1 MQARAAQSEVKA
13 KANSLVGSRRDGG
26 IAERVVE
33 KVTVP
38 RYWPGKAPVAAPVE
52 ETASAASHGG
62 LAAAGAA
69 AAKPPPSALDPR
81 QGRLAG
87 AATSGVVVVVGGGD
101 DDGERHRRRRPA
113 APEVLERVGGGSS
126 AVLERGGRPVAE
138 EVNEEDDDA
147 VEARRERLRAVQRR
161 RRQEEEETA
170 ARATGSAGDEEEE
183 EREEDREEPSA
194 AAGRLAGRPA
204 AAASDDES
212 GSSSYE
218 TDDDDDD
225 DEAAASRGRP
235 LLKPVFIA
243 ASARE
248 TVKEREA
255 LEAAA
260 EAERERKRDAAARR
274 QAESKALLVEAVR
287 KEESGV
293 LDTAL
298 EFGAL
303 PEDDDEVNELEEFDA
318 WKLRELQRVRRER
331 AERAA
336 AEREKAELDRRR
348 SLTDEQRA
356 EEDAKFRA
364 GKANAHEEK
373 AQWKFL
379 QKYYH
384 KGAYFQ
390 DEDEKGDARLGPV
403 LMRDYGHATGK
414 DAIGDKA
421 AMPAPMQVKNFGFRS
436 QVKWTHLSNEDT
448 SGFSRKG
455 ASSGGRST
463 GIAAPAGT
471 GPSLHDLVAQHGATP
486 TPLWAEEKQLQ
497 QKAQSKQAGLKGA
510 NDFDRPSAK
519 RKR

>member
-1 MQARAAQSEVKA
+1 MQARAAQSDVKA

-52 ETASAASHGG
+52 ETASAARHGG
-62 LAAAGAA
+62 LSAAGAA
-69 AAKPPPSALDPR
+69 AARPPPSALDPR

-87 AATSGVVVVVGGGD
+87 AAMSGVVVVVGGGD
-101 DDGERHRRRRPA
+101 DDDERHRRRRPA

-138 EVNEEDDDA
+138 EVHEEDDDA

-170 ARATGSAGDEEEE
+170 ARATGSAGDEED
-183 EREEDREEPSA
+183 EEDREEPSA

-204 AAASDDES
+204 AAVSDDES

-218 TDDDDDD
+218 TDDDDDDDD

-463 GIAAPAGT
+463 APAGT
-471 GPSLHDLVAQHGATP
+471 GPSLQDLVAQHGATP

>member
-1 MQARAAQSEVKA
+1 MQARAAQSDVKA

-38 RYWPGKAPVAAPVE
+38 RYWPGKAPVAAPAE

-69 AAKPPPSALDPR
+69 ARPPPSALDPR

-87 AATSGVVVVVGGGD
+87 AATIGGGGRGGDDD

-113 APEVLERVGGGSS
+113 APEVLERVGGGGS
-126 AVLERGGRPVAE
+126 AVLERGGRPAAE

-170 ARATGSAGDEEEE
+170 ARATGGAGDEEDEEDEE
-183 EREEDREEPSA
+183 ESSA

-218 TDDDDDD
+218 TDDDDDDDD

-356 EEDAKFRA
+356 EEDATFRA

-455 ASSGGRST
+455 ASSGSRST
-463 GIAAPAGT
+463 GITAPAGP
-471 GPSLHDLVAQHGATP
+471 GPSIHDLVAQHGATP

>member
-1 MQARAAQSEVKA
+1 MQARAAQSDVKA

-33 KVTVP
+33 KV
-38 RYWPGKAPVAAPVE
+38 
-52 ETASAASHGG
+52 
-62 LAAAGAA
+62 
-69 AAKPPPSALDPR
+69 
-81 QGRLAG
+81 
-87 AATSGVVVVVGGGD
+87 
-101 DDGERHRRRRPA
+101 
-113 APEVLERVGGGSS
+113 LERVGGGSS

-138 EVNEEDDDA
+138 EVHEEDDDA

-170 ARATGSAGDEEEE
+170 ARATGSAGDEED
-183 EREEDREEPSA
+183 EEDREEPSA

-204 AAASDDES
+204 AAVSDDES

-218 TDDDDDD
+218 TDDDDDDDD

-356 EEDAKFRA
+356 EEDATFRA

-463 GIAAPAGT
+463 APAGT
-471 GPSLHDLVAQHGATP
+471 GPSLQDLVAQHGATP

>member
-1 MQARAAQSEVKA
+1 MQARAAQSDVKA

-38 RYWPGKAPVAAPVE
+38 RYWPGKAPVAAPAE

-69 AAKPPPSALDPR
+69 ARPPPSALDPR

-87 AATSGVVVVVGGGD
+87 AATIGGRGRGGDDD

-113 APEVLERVGGGSS
+113 APEVLERVGGGGS

-170 ARATGSAGDEEEE
+170 ARATGGAGDEEDEEDEE
-183 EREEDREEPSA
+183 ESSA

-218 TDDDDDD
+218 TDDD
-225 DEAAASRGRP
+225 EEEEVAAARGRP

-274 QAESKALLVEAVR
+274 QAESRSLLVEAVR

-336 AEREKAELDRRR
+336 AERERAELDRRR

-356 EEDAKFRA
+356 VEDAAFKA
-364 GKANAHEEK
+364 GKANAYEEK

-455 ASSGGRST
+455 ALSGSHST
-463 GIAAPAGT
+463 GNAAQHGA
-471 GPSLHDLVAQHGATP
+471 GPSLRELVAQHGATP
-486 TPLWAEEKQLQ
+486 TPLWAEDKQLQ
-497 QKAQSKQAGLKGA
+497 QKAQSKQGGHKGA

>member
-1 MQARAAQSEVKA
+1 MQARAAQSDVKA

-52 ETASAASHGG
+52 ETASAARHGG
-62 LAAAGAA
+62 LSAAGAA
-69 AAKPPPSALDPR
+69 AARPPPSALDPR

-87 AATSGVVVVVGGGD
+87 AAMSGVVVVVGGGD
-101 DDGERHRRRRPA
+101 DDDERHRRRRPA

-138 EVNEEDDDA
+138 EVHEEEDDA

-170 ARATGSAGDEEEE
+170 ARATGSAGDEED
-183 EREEDREEPSA
+183 EEDREEPSA

-204 AAASDDES
+204 AAVSDDES

-218 TDDDDDD
+218 TDDDDDDDD

-463 GIAAPAGT
+463 APAGT
-471 GPSLHDLVAQHGATP
+471 GPSLQDLVAQHGATP

>member
-1 MQARAAQSEVKA
+1 MQARAAQSDVKA

-38 RYWPGKAPVAAPVE
+38 RYWPGKAPVAAPAE

-69 AAKPPPSALDPR
+69 ARPPPSALDPR

-87 AATSGVVVVVGGGD
+87 AATIGGGGRGGDDD

-113 APEVLERVGGGSS
+113 APEVLERVGGGGS
-126 AVLERGGRPVAE
+126 AVLERGGRPAAE

-170 ARATGSAGDEEEE
+170 ARATGGAGDEEDEEDEE
-183 EREEDREEPSA
+183 ESSA

-218 TDDDDDD
+218 TDDD
-225 DEAAASRGRP
+225 EEEEVAAARGRP

-274 QAESKALLVEAVR
+274 QAESRSLLVEAVR

-336 AEREKAELDRRR
+336 AERERAELDRRR

-356 EEDAKFRA
+356 VEDAAFKA

-455 ASSGGRST
+455 ALSGSHST
-463 GIAAPAGT
+463 GNAAQHGA
-471 GPSLHDLVAQHGATP
+471 GPSLRELVAQHGATP
-486 TPLWAEEKQLQ
+486 TPLWAEDKQLQ
-497 QKAQSKQAGLKGA
+497 QKAQSKQGGHKGA

>member
-1 MQARAAQSEVKA
+1 MQARAAQSDVKA

-38 RYWPGKAPVAAPVE
+38 RYWPGKAPVAAPAE

-69 AAKPPPSALDPR
+69 ARPPPSALDPR

-87 AATSGVVVVVGGGD
+87 AATIGGGGRGGDDD

-113 APEVLERVGGGSS
+113 APEVLERVGGGGS

-170 ARATGSAGDEEEE
+170 ARATGGAGDEEDEEDEE
-183 EREEDREEPSA
+183 ESSA

-218 TDDDDDD
+218 TDDDDDVED
-225 DEAAASRGRP
+225 VAAARGRP

-274 QAESKALLVEAVR
+274 QAESRSLLVEAVR

-336 AEREKAELDRRR
+336 AERERAELDRRR

-356 EEDAKFRA
+356 VEDAAFKA

-455 ASSGGRST
+455 ALSGSHST
-463 GIAAPAGT
+463 GNAAQHGA
-471 GPSLHDLVAQHGATP
+471 GPSLRELIAQHGATP
-486 TPLWAEEKQLQ
+486 TPLWAEDKQLQ
-497 QKAQSKQAGLKGA
+497 QKAQSKQGGHKGA

>member
-33 KVTVP
+33 K
-38 RYWPGKAPVAAPVE
+38 
-52 ETASAASHGG
+52 
-62 LAAAGAA
+62 
-69 AAKPPPSALDPR
+69 
-81 QGRLAG
+81 
-87 AATSGVVVVVGGGD
+87 
-101 DDGERHRRRRPA
+101 
-113 APEVLERVGGGSS
+113 VLERVGGGSS